1 MAYVSLG
8 HDSSALRPDGTF
20 AKDDHFDKRDERQG
34 RPLTW
39 DEIKA
44 RLKDERTTGNVCD
57 EAGQG

>member
-20 AKDDHFDKRDERQG
+20 AKDDNFDKRDERQG

-44 RLKDERTTGNVCD
+44 RLRDEREQQKCG
-57 EAGQG
+57 